1 MNLEKFNNRFIS
13 VKEVITLSEFLKR
26 AKKDASLYA
35 GPHDRL
41 LKAIGKPVHVD
52 TSKDPRLSRLF
63 GNKVIKTYSSFS
75 DFYGLEVVIEK
86 IVNFLSFA
94 AQNLEER
101 KQILYLFGPPGSAKS
116 SLADRLKSLM
126 EKEPFYSLAI
136 ETSEGLEISPIHE
149 SPLGLFTESDA
160 EELGLPAH
168 LFDLIPS
175 PWALK
180 KIEELGGLSKF
191 KVVKLYPSKLSQI
204 AIAKTE
210 PGDENNQDI
219 STLVGKIDI
228 RKLEHY
234 AQNDPNSYRFSGGL
248 CLANRGILDF
258 VEMFKA
264 PINILNPLLE
274 ATQGKNYN
282 ATEALSPIPFEGI
295 IIAHS
300 NEAEWETFR
309 NNKTNEAFLDRIYLI
324 KVPYCL
330 RVTEEKEIYK
340 KQLRSSSLANASCVP
355 HSLDILAK
363 FAVLTRLEV
372 NEEDGLVDIKLSIYD
387 GKNIKD
393 KHPSAKSYLE
403 YRDLVDKLEGFSG
416 LSTRAA
422 FKILSQTFNYDSDEI
437 ACDPVHIL
445 QQIRTYIEETDLK
458 EEIKDNYL
466 TFQKDFLV
474 PEYYQLVG
482 KDIQA
487 ACLDSYDDFGQH
499 MMDRYIKYADYW
511 LEERDY
517 RDPDTGQIFSQKALE
532 TELELIE
539 MPMEV
544 RNNKDFRHEVVNFC
558 LRHQAKHN
566 GKNPNWK
573 SYQKLREVIEAS
585 LFKDVDKLIGV
596 LSFDVVKDTDQAEKN
611 AKFVAN
617 MKEKGYTEKQ
627 IRRNVEWYQ
636 RYTKSNK

>member
-1 MNLEKFNNRFIS
+1 MKQNGRHLGITR
-13 VKEVITLSEFLKR
+13 VK
-26 AKKDASLYA
+26 
-35 GPHDRL
+35 
-41 LKAIGKPVHVD
+41 
-52 TSKDPRLSRLF
+52 
-63 GNKVIKTYSSFS
+63 
-75 DFYGLEVVIEK
+75 
-86 IVNFLSFA
+86 
-94 AQNLEER
+94 
-101 KQILYLFGPPGSAKS
+101 
-116 SLADRLKSLM
+116 
-126 EKEPFYSLAI
+126 
-136 ETSEGLEISPIHE
+136 
-149 SPLGLFTESDA
+149 
-160 EELGLPAH
+160 
-168 LFDLIPS
+168 
-175 PWALK
+175 
-180 KIEELGGLSKF
+180 
-191 KVVKLYPSKLSQI
+191 
-204 AIAKTE
+204 
-210 PGDENNQDI
+210 
-219 STLVGKIDI
+219 
-228 RKLEHY
+228 
-234 AQNDPNSYRFSGGL
+234 
-248 CLANRGILDF
+248 
-258 VEMFKA
+258 
-264 PINILNPLLE
+264 
-274 ATQGKNYN
+274 
-282 ATEALSPIPFEGI
+282 
-295 IIAHS
+295 
-300 NEAEWETFR
+300 
-309 NNKTNEAFLDRIYLI
+309 
-324 KVPYCL
+324 
-330 RVTEEKEIYK
+330 EEKEIYK